1 MQWCL
6 QITELVYLIA
16 TICGDEISEKLKEVA
31 VDWALGEE
39 TLLLEMVRFDDHFH
53 EIFVNHKEFSSA
65 FLQYLKHTWN
75 IFEDF
80 RKKISFW
87 F

>member
-53 EIFVNHKEFSSA
+53 EIFVNHKEFSRA
-65 FLQYLKHTWN
+65 FLKYSENKWDLIRRFSLKGVH
-75 IFEDF
+75 F
-80 RKKISFW
+80 
-87 F
+87 